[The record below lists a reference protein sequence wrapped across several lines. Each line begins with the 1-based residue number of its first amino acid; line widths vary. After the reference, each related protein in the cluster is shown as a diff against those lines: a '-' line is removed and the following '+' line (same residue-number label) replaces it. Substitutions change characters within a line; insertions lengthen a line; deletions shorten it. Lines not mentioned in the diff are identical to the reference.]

1 MKAQQI
7 KILFGE
13 AEVNKYEE
21 GNFIEIESISFQTYS
36 FNTKIESEAFLLGPR
51 EGMGW
56 QDFLVIE

>member
-13 AEVNKYEE
+13 TEVNKFEE
-21 GNFIEIESISFQTYS
+21 GNLLEIESSSFQTYS
-36 FNTKIESEAFLLGPR
+36 FNTKIESEAFLLGLR

-56 QDFLVIE
+56 QDFMVIE